1 MALVKTTRL
10 AGRARGSIPSVV
22 EAAPEPVATKRTV
35 ARKVAGRRQTA
46 SERIGAATL
55 ELSSGLT
62 EAASAVEELRRA
74 LAQIASGAEEA
85 AGAAH
90 ESLAAV
96 GAVTSS
102 FGAARERAETS
113 RQRAEALQGLLS
125 EFGVAIGASVNAV
138 TANARRQM
146 ASVET
151 VTALERQ
158 VARIGEITASVADL
172 ADQTNL
178 LALNAAIEA
187 ARAGDEGR
195 GFAVVADEVRALAET
210 SE

>member
-102 FGAARERAETS
+102 VPAAARERAETS
-113 RQRAEALQGLLS
+113 RQSAPRRCRACCPSSAPPS
-125 EFGVAIGASVNAV
+125 AP
-138 TANARRQM
+138 R
-146 ASVET
+146 
-151 VTALERQ
+151 
-158 VARIGEITASVADL
+158 
-172 ADQTNL
+172 
-178 LALNAAIEA
+178 
-187 ARAGDEGR
+187 
-195 GFAVVADEVRALAET
+195 
-210 SE
+210 